1 MRALGDLLAPL
12 RGRPAPEPVAP
23 AAQRLAIAEPV
34 VVATPEPVVAE
45 PEPVVAVEPESVV
58 AVEPVVVAAPRPDRH
73 EPLLRPVQLEPALA
87 RQSLRGFVRRLVAAG
102 PADVKVDLQSWQG
115 VAVDRFFAAMTAPGL
130 FRRLEP
136 PTTGGEH
143 VSLGNAFA
151 GFEWE

>member
-1 MRALGDLLAPL
+1 MRALADLVAPL
-12 RGRPAPEPVAP
+12 RGRPAPEPVAS
-23 AAQRLAIAEPV
+23 AAPLAIAGPV
-34 VVATPEPVVAE
+34 VAAKPEPVVEPE
-45 PEPVVAVEPESVV
+45 PEPVVAVEPEPVV
-58 AVEPVVVAAPRPDRH
+58 AAEPVVVAAPRPDRH
-73 EPLLRPVQLEPALA
+73 EPVLRPVQLEPALA

-102 PADVKVDLQSWQG
+102 PADVKVDLRSWQG

-143 VSLGNAFA
+143 VSLSNAFA

>member
-1 MRALGDLLAPL
+1 MRALADLVAPL
-12 RGRPAPEPVAP
+12 RGRPAPEPVAS
-23 AAQRLAIAEPV
+23 AAPLAIAG
-34 VVATPEPVVAE
+34 PVVAAK
-45 PEPVVAVEPESVV
+45 PEPVVAVEPEPVV
-58 AVEPVVVAAPRPDRH
+58 AAEPVVVAAPRPDRH
-73 EPLLRPVQLEPALA
+73 EPVLRPVQLEPALA

-102 PADVKVDLQSWQG
+102 PADVKVDLRSWQG

-143 VSLGNAFA
+143 VSLSNAFA

>member
-1 MRALGDLLAPL
+1 MRALADLVAPL
-12 RGRPAPEPVAP
+12 RGRPAPEPVAS
-23 AAQRLAIAEPV
+23 AAPLAIAG
-34 VVATPEPVVAE
+34 PVVAAK
-45 PEPVVAVEPESVV
+45 PEPVVAVEPEPVV
-58 AVEPVVVAAPRPDRH
+58 AAEPVVVAAPRPDRH
-73 EPLLRPVQLEPALA
+73 EPVLRPVRLEPALA

-102 PADVKVDLQSWQG
+102 PADVKVDLRSWQG

-143 VSLGNAFA
+143 VSLSNAFA